1 MATGPGTAA
10 QPEVTRVILVRHAQH
25 DPGDRFRQHS
35 CTGLTDHG
43 RDQAERLA
51 RRLRDHHLGI
61 DTVVTSR
68 AARTIETGAAVA
80 EALGI
85 VPAAPTC
92 DLCEMHP
99 GEAEGLTVAEMQ
111 QRWGRNYAAVPGAQY
126 FPDWLPGAQR
136 RLRVLAEQHRG
147 RTVLAVTHN
156 AVVRVSFLAFAGM

>member
-1 MATGPGTAA
+1 M
-10 QPEVTRVILVRHAQH
+10 
-25 DPGDRFRQHS
+25 
-35 CTGLTDHG
+35 
-43 RDQAERLA
+43 
-51 RRLRDHHLGI
+51 
-61 DTVVTSR
+61 
-68 AARTIETGAAVA
+68 A

-156 AVVRVSFLAFAGM
+156 AVVRASFLAFAGMPKRAALRMRVDHTGLTIWTRPTRPADQRRPGWSLERHNDTAHLE